1 MLGILNI
8 NGLEKKWEKRQFH
21 LKQNEDT
28 WPLQQLCQQN
38 EKDDNINTRN
48 PTEKEHHMEFC
59 TFRGAGVC
67 LIIFAREED
76 IHTHGHPET
85 YKHTHTNR
93 KLIKQAKIH
102 RQRVQNRQAESWSWT
117 VRQAAAQ
124 AGSCSGANGRGDLFP
139 GSPSLLLFVPSSC
152 YRPPLCPLSLIIHLP
167 APSVSTSLLLSPLI
181 RTRTSLCHEP
191 PACCRFLLHWRRLSS
206 PNLSLQPSVSFPPL
220 FSLSLVG
227 ICQLLLHYITVCP
240 PPSLLLTH
248 SSPPLTQTDRGGGG
262 REGWV
267 WSGDWGQTGEERDD
281 VRQRRAGL

>member
-8 NGLEKKWEKRQFH
+8 NGLGKKKWEKRQFH

-124 AGSCSGANGRGDLFP
+124 AGELQWCKWPRRFIPRL
-139 GSPSLLLFVPSSC
+139 
-152 YRPPLCPLSLIIHLP
+152 PLP
-167 APSVSTSLLLSPLI
+167 PSVRPFLLLSSSFMSSFSHNPFA
-181 RTRTSLCHEP
+181 SALCQH
-191 PACCRFLLHWRRLSS
+191 LSS
-206 PNLSLQPSVSFPPL
+206 ALAS
-220 FSLSLVG
+220 
-227 ICQLLLHYITVCP
+227 
-240 PPSLLLTH
+240 
-248 SSPPLTQTDRGGGG
+248 D
-262 REGWV
+262 
-267 WSGDWGQTGEERDD
+267 
-281 VRQRRAGL
+281 